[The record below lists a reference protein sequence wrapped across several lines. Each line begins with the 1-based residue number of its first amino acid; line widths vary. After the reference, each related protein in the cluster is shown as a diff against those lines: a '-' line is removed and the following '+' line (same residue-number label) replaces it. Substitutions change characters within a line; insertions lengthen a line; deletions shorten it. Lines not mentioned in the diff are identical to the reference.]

1 MDQTKLKQENFKIL
15 LLWLIV
21 VFFGVIRI
29 LLFFENSSKELRYVY
44 SEIDTVIF
52 ALTDIYQRTSFTEE
66 KFLNL
71 KHYRTKFVRYIVSV
85 TIFIVT
91 FILTSFIKNEQLYSV
106 VLFFNTISEILIL
119 IYFLKLSN
127 IRRLNR

>member
-21 VFFGVIRI
+21 V
-29 LLFFENSSKELRYVY
+29 FFENSSKELRYVY

-106 VLFFNTISEILIL
+106 ILFFNTISEILIL